1 MTKKIGFISLGC
13 DKNRVDLEKMM
24 FRLKSAGF
32 ELVDNLQEANIILI
46 NTCAFI
52 ASARKESI
60 DNILEIVSSKGKNNL
75 ENIVVSGCL
84 AERYSEELH
93 EAIPEIDAIVK
104 LAENNEIEKIICSL
118 VGESAPKIGKNANIS
133 RVLSN
138 SPHFAYLKISDGC
151 NNCCS
156 YCTIPRIRG
165 RYRSTPMEDL
175 LAEAENL
182 AKLGVKELIIVAQ
195 DTTRYGTDLYGE
207 PKLCEL
213 IEKLS
218 KIKTIERIR
227 LHYCYPE
234 MIGDELLHM
243 IETNHKICG
252 YLDIPFQHIDDKI
265 LKSMNRRSTSAQIIE
280 LINKIRSLKRK
291 VAIRSTFIIGYPG
304 ETRLQ
309 FKHLCD
315 FIKKFKLDNVG
326 FFAYSR
332 EERTSAGFMKNQVP
346 EFIKKRRLKHIQKL
360 QEKISTE
367 LCRSKIGQTQNILID
382 GFDEVYGYFYGR
394 DEFNSVGI
402 DFDTIIEAS
411 DLVVGNF
418 YKVRIV
424 DFENGVY
431 KGELL

>member
-32 ELVDNLQEANIILI
+32 ELVSDLGEANIILV

-52 ASARKESI
+52 ASARKESV
-60 DNILEIVSSKGKNNL
+60 DSILEIISAKDGNNL
-75 ENIVVSGCL
+75 EKIVVSGCL
-84 AERYSEELH
+84 AERYMEELH

-104 LAENNEIEKIICSL
+104 LAQNNEIEKIICL
-118 VGESAPKIGKNANIS
+118 LYGETAPKINKSANVS

-138 SPHFAYLKISDGC
+138 SPHFAFLKIADGC

-175 LAEAENL
+175 LQEAENL
-182 AKLGVKELIIVAQ
+182 AKFGVKELIIVAQ

-218 KIKTIERIR
+218 KIKSIQRIR

-234 MIGDELLHM
+234 MISDELLHM
-243 IETNHKICG
+243 IETNHKLCG

-265 LKSMNRRSTSAQIIE
+265 LKSMNRRSNSEQIIE

-291 VAIRSTFIIGYPG
+291 VAIRSTFIVGYPG

-309 FKHLCD
+309 FRRLCN
-315 FIKKFKLDNVG
+315 FIKKYKLDNVG

-346 EFIKKRRLKHIQKL
+346 EFIKKYRLKHIQKL
-360 QEKISTE
+360 QQKISME
-367 LCRSKIGQTQNILID
+367 LAQNKIGQIQNILID
-382 GFDEVYGYFYGR
+382 GFDEVCGHFYGR
-394 DEFNSVGI
+394 DEFNSVGV

-411 DLVVGNF
+411 DLVEGNF
-418 YKVRIV
+418 YKVKIV
-424 DFENGVY
+424 GFENGTF
-431 KGELL
+431 KGELI

>member
-165 RYRSTPMEDL
+165 RYRSTPIEDL

-360 QEKISTE
+360 QEK
-367 LCRSKIGQTQNILID
+367 NI
-382 GFDEVYGYFYGR
+382 
-394 DEFNSVGI
+394 N
-402 DFDTIIEAS
+402 
-411 DLVVGNF
+411 
-418 YKVRIV
+418 
-424 DFENGVY
+424 
-431 KGELL
+431 

>member
-24 FRLKSAGF
+24 YRLKSAGF
-32 ELVDNLQEANIILI
+32 ELVDDLNEANIILV

-84 AERYSEELH
+84 AERFGEELH

-243 IETNHKICG
+243 IETHHKICG

-265 LKSMNRRSTSAQIIE
+265 LKSMNRRSTSAQIIG

-304 ETRLQ
+304 ETRFQ

-315 FIKKFKLDNVG
+315 FIKKFKLENVG
-326 FFAYSR
+326 FFSYSR

-367 LCRSKIGQTQNILID
+367 LCKSKIGQTQNILID

>member
-1 MTKKIGFISLGC
+1 
-13 DKNRVDLEKMM
+13 MM
-24 FRLKSAGF
+24 YRLKSAGF
-32 ELVDNLQEANIILI
+32 ELVDDLNEANIILV

-84 AERYSEELH
+84 AERFGEELH

-104 LAENNEIEKIICSL
+104 LAENNEIEKLFVHLWVSL
-118 VGESAPKIGKNANIS
+118 LQNWQNANIS

-265 LKSMNRRSTSAQIIE
+265 LKSMNRRSTSAQIIG

-315 FIKKFKLDNVG
+315 FIKKYKLENVG
-326 FFAYSR
+326 FFSYSR

-360 QEKISTE
+360 QEKYQ
-367 LCRSKIGQTQNILID
+367 LNFVRVKLDKPKIFLLTALTKFTDIFMVEMNLTAWALILTQ
-382 GFDEVYGYFYGR
+382 
-394 DEFNSVGI
+394 
-402 DFDTIIEAS
+402 
-411 DLVVGNF
+411 
-418 YKVRIV
+418 
-424 DFENGVY
+424 
-431 KGELL
+431 

>member
-24 FRLKSAGF
+24 YRLKSAGF

-118 VGESAPKIGKNANIS
+118 VGESVPKIGKNANIS

-175 LAEAENL
+175 LAEAKTWQSLE
-182 AKLGVKELIIVAQ
+182 
-195 DTTRYGTDLYGE
+195 
-207 PKLCEL
+207 
-213 IEKLS
+213 S
-218 KIKTIERIR
+218 K
-227 LHYCYPE
+227 
-234 MIGDELLHM
+234 
-243 IETNHKICG
+243 N
-252 YLDIPFQHIDDKI
+252 
-265 LKSMNRRSTSAQIIE
+265 
-280 LINKIRSLKRK
+280 
-291 VAIRSTFIIGYPG
+291 
-304 ETRLQ
+304 
-309 FKHLCD
+309 
-315 FIKKFKLDNVG
+315 
-326 FFAYSR
+326 
-332 EERTSAGFMKNQVP
+332 
-346 EFIKKRRLKHIQKL
+346 
-360 QEKISTE
+360 
-367 LCRSKIGQTQNILID
+367 
-382 GFDEVYGYFYGR
+382 
-394 DEFNSVGI
+394 
-402 DFDTIIEAS
+402 
-411 DLVVGNF
+411 
-418 YKVRIV
+418 
-424 DFENGVY
+424 
-431 KGELL
+431 